1 ISFLSVKCFI
11 IAKNIM
17 YESIENELDLI
28 QRALVREEN
37 ACQRLIGLYKGRVFS
52 YVYRIIRSYDD
63 AEEIALDTFVR
74 CFKSLDSFD
83 QTKTFSTWVFTIAH
97 NLTVDFLRKRK
108 QEYEYLDETHASQED
123 FIQEYEKREQLESI
137 EKALTKLEIIDREIV
152 VLFYIEDKSYQEI
165 SEILDIPK
173 TTIKT
178 RLHRARL
185 RLRDLV
191 RKNV

>member
-1 ISFLSVKCFI
+1 
-11 IAKNIM
+11 M

-28 QRALVREEN
+28 QRALVREED

-52 YVYRIIRSYDD
+52 YVYRIIRNYDD

-83 QTKTFSTWVFTIAH
+83 QTKTFSTWLFAIAH

-108 QEYEYLDETHASQED
+108 QECEYLDETHAFQED

-152 VLFYIEDKSYQEI
+152 VLFYMEDKSYQEI